1 MSVQFVYV
9 EDSQSLWLTIC
20 EVFQICRLFLIFT
33 LLIRNLNNS
42 RTLQKYYFSS
52 VLLLFRFLIK
62 RVKIGNNRHIW
73 NTWVK
78 SLPCCGYS
86 RLCVRSFSS
95 CRFTVILVLYA
106 QEIDWIVTNFAP
118 AHCPASHS
126 QLGFHQISRHLAGKL
141 LSYYM
146 WKDWVALP

>member
-1 MSVQFVYV
+1 MSVQSVYV

-62 RVKIGNNRHIW
+62 RVKIGNNRHI
-73 NTWVK
+73 
-78 SLPCCGYS
+78 
-86 RLCVRSFSS
+86 
-95 CRFTVILVLYA
+95 
-106 QEIDWIVTNFAP
+106 
-118 AHCPASHS
+118 
-126 QLGFHQISRHLAGKL
+126 
-141 LSYYM
+141 
-146 WKDWVALP
+146 

>member
-62 RVKIGNNRHIW
+62 RVKIGNNRHI
-73 NTWVK
+73 
-78 SLPCCGYS
+78 
-86 RLCVRSFSS
+86 
-95 CRFTVILVLYA
+95 
-106 QEIDWIVTNFAP
+106 
-118 AHCPASHS
+118 
-126 QLGFHQISRHLAGKL
+126 
-141 LSYYM
+141 
-146 WKDWVALP
+146 